1 MAKKFFLL
9 MIVAPFCLTFLNNTK
24 SAKCDETTLLSLTS
38 TTFRNGEKIPRKY
51 TCDGE
56 DTSPPISWSGAPNGT
71 KSYAII
77 LEDPDAPGGTFTHWV
92 LYDLPANVT
101 ALPEGAGKKRNHNE
115 GSKQGVNDFGRIGYS
130 GPCPPGG
137 THRYIFRL
145 YALDVK
151 DLNLKEKATKEEVL
165 KAAKGHVISE
175 TELVGTY
182 SR

>member
-1 MAKKFFLL
+1 MTKKFFVLTL
-9 MIVAPFCLTFLNNTK
+9 AVFFCFTFLNDPRSTK
-24 SAKCDETTLLSLTS
+24 GYEPISFSLTS
-38 TTFRNGEKIPRKY
+38 TAFKNGEKIPRKY

-56 DTSPPISWSGAPNGT
+56 NTSPPLSWSGAPNET

-92 LYDLPANVT
+92 LYDLPAIVT
-101 ALPEGAGKKRNHNE
+101 SLPEGAGEKGDSKEGPKR
-115 GSKQGVNDFGRIGYS
+115 GVNDFGRVGYG

-145 YALDVK
+145 YSLDIQ
-151 DLNLKEKATKEEVL
+151 DLNLKGKATKEGVL